1 MLPHSTH
8 PYTHIASTVIHRI
21 LPAYL
26 IYRILTVSI
35 IAVLT
40 VSLTES
46 VHAQATSS
54 VIQYDIPAGPL
65 AEALNRFALQAGVT
79 IVIDTNM
86 TNGLN
91 TPGLK
96 GTYNIEEGFST
107 LLRGSGYTIEETS
120 AGYVLAPIPGI
131 TGAATTLPVV
141 TVTDTR
147 GSSNELP
154 EPYAGGLVARGARIG
169 VLGNSDFMEV
179 PMSIVSF
186 TSEFKEATQ
195 ALSVSDMLKYSVSAQ
210 TPQAGSVPT
219 TDVIYVRGFNIGSYE
234 STFDGLPGG
243 LLGRMPPVESIE
255 RVELLL
261 GASAFANGT
270 PYAVGG
276 NINIVPKRAGDEPLL
291 RVGANFRTRS
301 IIGTTIDAGRR
312 FGPNNAFG
320 ARANFA
326 YSEGDTELKNGSRKA
341 LSRALALD
349 YRGERTRLTLDYMGN
364 NRNLPAEAWFT
375 VGNGIQVPRAR
386 DASRNFRQPWTKYAD
401 DWDTIVARGEWD
413 INKEW
418 TISAAYGHMWT
429 TVERFSQVYSIIDD
443 SGSMESWGT
452 SASKQRRQAHS
463 GEIKINGNFST
474 GPIAHHFQAGYTR
487 FGDKGKY
494 VGRGTD
500 SFFSHDSNIYNPVYY
515 PKPQIDDFRLPPH
528 ITSRT
533 RNHGLFFSDQLS
545 LFDDRLRIMAGA
557 RRVTYGFSYY
567 DSQTGN
573 LEEEPYKESRWS
585 PAFGVVVKA
594 HSKLS
599 LYANRLE
606 SLEPGYQVSPPAANA
621 GQFLRP
627 ALAEQ
632 IEFGAKA
639 DFGAL
644 AATLALFE
652 IEKQNIYLDPATNL
666 TGPNGRQV
674 NRGVELSVFGE
685 PLSGL
690 RLYSSMT
697 WLDAK
702 LKRTQSGQFDGN
714 RAHSTPT
721 FMANL
726 FADWD
731 IPGVTGLSLLG
742 GMSYSNRT
750 YANNANTLSLPDWIR
765 FDTGIR
771 YRTAIFKRATTLQFN
786 VDNVFNKK
794 YWIPERGTIYMAPE
808 RTMIASIIVGF

>member
-1 MLPHSTH
+1 MLPHSIH
-8 PYTHIASTVIHRI
+8 PYTYIANTVIHRI
-21 LPAYL
+21 PLAYW

-40 VSLTES
+40 VGFIES
-46 VHAQATSS
+46 VYAQTTSP

-65 AEALNRFALQAGVT
+65 AAALNRFALQAGVT

-86 TNGLN
+86 TKDLG
-91 TPGLK
+91 TQKLK
-96 GTYNIEEGFST
+96 GAYSIEEGFNT
-107 LLRGSGYTIEETS
+107 LLRGSGYTIKETS
-120 AGYVLAPIPGI
+120 AGYVLVPISGI
-131 TGAATTLPVV
+131 TGETTTLPIV

-147 GSSNELP
+147 GYSNELP

-169 VLGNSDFMEV
+169 ILGNNDFMEV
-179 PMSIVSF
+179 PMNVVSF
-186 TSEFKEATQ
+186 TSKFKEATQ

-210 TPQAGSVPT
+210 TPQAGSTPT

-243 LLGRMPPVESIE
+243 LLGRMPPVEGIE

-301 IIGTTIDAGRR
+301 ILGTTIDTGRR
-312 FGPNNAFG
+312 FGPHNTFG
-320 ARANFA
+320 IRANFA
-326 YSEGDTELKNGSRKA
+326 YSEGDTELKNGSRKT

-364 NRNLPAEAWFT
+364 NRDLPAEAWFALE
-375 VGNGIQVPRAR
+375 NGVQVPRAR
-386 DASRNFRQPWTKYAD
+386 NASRNFRQPWTHYSD
-401 DWDTIVARGEWD
+401 DWDTVVARGEFD
-413 INKEW
+413 IFKGW

-429 TVERFSQVYSIIDD
+429 TVKRFSQVYSIIDD
-443 SGSMESWGT
+443 LGSMESWGT
-452 SASKQRRQAHS
+452 NASKQRRQSHS

-474 GPIAHHFQAGYTR
+474 GPARHRFQAGYTQ
-487 FGDKGKY
+487 FGDNGKY
-494 VGRGTD
+494 VGRGTA

-515 PKPQIDDFRLPPH
+515 PKPQIDDLKLPPH
-528 ITSRT
+528 TTSRT
-533 RNHGLFFSDQLS
+533 RNHGLFFSDQLG
-545 LFDDRLRIMAGA
+545 LFNDRIHIMAGI

-567 DSQTGN
+567 DGQTGQDDG
-573 LEEEPYKESRWS
+573 EPYKESRWS

-606 SLEPGYQVSPPAANA
+606 SLEPGYQVSPPATNA

-627 ALAEQ
+627 ALAKQ

-639 DFGAL
+639 DFGTL

-652 IEKQNIYLDPATNL
+652 IEKQNIYLDPVTNL
-666 TGPNGRQV
+666 VGPNGRQV
-674 NRGVELSVFGE
+674 NRGMELSVFGE

-702 LKRTQSGQFDGN
+702 MKRTQNGQFDGN
-714 RAHSTPT
+714 RAHSTPS
-721 FMANL
+721 FMTNL

-731 IPGVTGLSLLG
+731 IPGITGVSLLG
-742 GMSYSNRT
+742 GISYSGRT
-750 YANNANTLSLPDWIR
+750 YANSANTQSLPDWIR

-771 YRTAIFKRATTLQFN
+771 YRTAILRRATTLQFN

-794 YWIPERGTIYMAPE
+794 YWVPERGTIYMAPA